1 MTIATTIP
9 SAIAGSWIVDP
20 THSTL
25 SFAVRHMVVS
35 TYRGQLRDFDA
46 SLVADGDRM
55 ALTGSGSVRNID
67 VRDSALASH
76 LLAPD
81 FFDAERHP
89 EIRMTSGAIAVDG
102 ESITVAAQLTIKG
115 ITRSVKLCGAI
126 AGPVEDPF
134 GATRLGLQLEATI
147 DRRDY
152 GLDWNIALSGG
163 GWALGNEVRISAQ
176 LEFVRT
182 D

>member
-1 MTIATTIP
+1 MTLATTNR

-25 SFAVRHMVVS
+25 NFGVRHMVVS
-35 TYRGQLRDFDA
+35 TYRGQMHSFDA
-46 SLVADGDRM
+46 SLVSEGDHVS
-55 ALTGSGSVRNID
+55 LTGKGAVRNID
-67 VRDSALASH
+67 VRDSVLISH
-76 LLAPD
+76 LLAPE
-81 FFDAERHP
+81 FFEAERHP
-89 EIRMTSGAIAVDG
+89 EIRLTSDVIDIDG
-102 ESITVAAQLTIKG
+102 TSITVSAQLTIKG
-115 ITRSVKLCGAI
+115 ITRSVKLRGAI

-163 GWALGNEVRISAQ
+163 GWALGNEVTISAQ

>member
-1 MTIATTIP
+1 MTIATNNRST
-9 SAIAGSWIVDP
+9 IAGNWIVDP

-25 SFAVRHMVVS
+25 SFGVRHMVVS
-35 TYRGQLRDFDA
+35 TYRGQMHNFDA
-46 SLVADGDRM
+46 SLVSDGDRVS
-55 ALTGSGSVRNID
+55 LTGSGAVRDID
-67 VRDSALASH
+67 VRDSTLASH
-76 LLAPD
+76 VLAPD

-89 EIRMTSGAIAVDG
+89 EIRVTSDVIEIDG
-102 ESITVAAQLTIKG
+102 KSIVVAAQLTIKG
-115 ITRSVKLCGAI
+115 ITRSVELRGAI

-163 GWALGNEVRISAQ
+163 GWALGNEVTISAQ

>member
-1 MTIATTIP
+1 MTIAIPIP
-9 SAIAGSWIVDP
+9 SVIAGSWTVDH

-25 SFAVRHMVVS
+25 SFGVRHLVVS

-46 SLVADGDRM
+46 SLVSDGEHVS
-55 ALTGSGSVRNID
+55 LTGSGSVRNID
-67 VRDSALASH
+67 VRDNALSSH

-81 FFDAERHP
+81 FFDAEHHP
-89 EIRMTSGAIAVDG
+89 EIRMTSDVIDIDDK
-102 ESITVAAQLTIKG
+102 SITVVAQLTIKG
-115 ITRSVKLCGAI
+115 ITRSVELRGVI

-134 GATRLGLQLEATI
+134 GATRLGLELDATI

-163 GWALGNEVRISAQ
+163 GWALGNEVTISAE